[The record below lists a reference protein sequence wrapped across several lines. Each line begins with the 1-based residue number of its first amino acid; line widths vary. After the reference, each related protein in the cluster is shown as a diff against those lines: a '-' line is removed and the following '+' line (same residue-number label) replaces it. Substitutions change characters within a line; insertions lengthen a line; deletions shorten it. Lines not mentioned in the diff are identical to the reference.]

1 MRAAVHYALA
11 AVILSVYSARVCP
24 FCAEVDIS
32 KRLLLFTVSLGTVFL
47 LRKILLKYG
56 FLGRKF
62 ISQLK
67 RQIALDYVFFV
78 LSALSVAIYNF
89 YVYGFPVGSGLK
101 ILVGALTLGF
111 YAAIDLGLERERIIN
126 HEIKQTGKDI
136 DVTDDFMQLT
146 TKIIIAATLNMLFMM
161 LVVFLIIQRNFDLFS
176 NNTESVSSIFTKKVL
191 VETAFVV
198 VIILIENIN
207 LIISHTTNLK
217 LFFDIENNVLEAV
230 ANGDLNQKV
239 VVSTNDEFGVMAT
252 YSNKMIEK
260 LRERTEELQ
269 KTRDVTILSLASLA
283 ETRDNDTGVHILR
296 TQRYIRELA
305 LFLKNNHRF
314 SEYLSDETIE
324 LLYKSAPLHDIG
336 KVGIR
341 DAILLKNGKL
351 TDEEFQEMKMHT
363 VLGRDALLKAEM
375 TIGYNS
381 FLDIAKEIVYCHHE
395 KWDGSGYPLGLK
407 GENIPISGR
416 LMALADVYDAL
427 ITKRVYKDAF
437 SHDVAK
443 EIIIKGRGS
452 HFDPDVTD
460 AFIALERVFISIA
473 STFRDEQ

>member
-1 MRAAVHYALA
+1 M
-11 AVILSVYSARVCP
+11 
-24 FCAEVDIS
+24 
-32 KRLLLFTVSLGTVFL
+32 
-47 LRKILLKYG
+47 
-56 FLGRKF
+56 
-62 ISQLK
+62 
-67 RQIALDYVFFV
+67 
-78 LSALSVAIYNF
+78 
-89 YVYGFPVGSGLK
+89 
-101 ILVGALTLGF
+101 TLGF